1 MLVLT
6 RGRQEKVVF
15 PSLGVEVVV
24 LLVKGDRVKLGIKAP
39 ANMPVHRREVA
50 ERIYKE
56 GSHEHPS

>member
-24 LLVKGDRVKLGIKAP
+24 LRIVGSRVQLGIKAP
-39 ANMPVHRREVA
+39 ASMRVHRREVA
-50 ERIYKE
+50 ERIDKE